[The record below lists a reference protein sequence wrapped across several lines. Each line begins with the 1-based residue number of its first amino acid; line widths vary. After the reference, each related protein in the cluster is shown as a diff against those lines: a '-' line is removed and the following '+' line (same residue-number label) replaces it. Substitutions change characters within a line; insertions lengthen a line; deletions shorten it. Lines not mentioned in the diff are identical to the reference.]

1 MVQEIKG
8 WHVFGVFAGAFSV
21 IIAVNLT
28 LAYNAVHSFPGLE
41 VKNSYVA
48 SQSFDVDRK
57 AQEALG
63 WEVSAT
69 VTKGVLR
76 VAVLR
81 EGEPQEPQVTSAVF
95 GRATSVANDQTPAFV
110 FDGQA
115 LVAPVV
121 AGPGNWNL
129 RLKLRDAEGTLFQQ
143 RVIVKVKE

>member
-8 WHVFGVFAGAFSV
+8 WHVFGVFAAAFSV

-95 GRATSVANDQTPAFV
+95 GRLSSLMARRWSRLLSRDRATGICA
-110 FDGQA
+110 
-115 LVAPVV
+115 
-121 AGPGNWNL
+121 
-129 RLKLRDAEGTLFQQ
+129 
-143 RVIVKVKE
+143 

>member
-1 MVQEIKG
+1 MTREIKG
-8 WHVFGVFAGAFSV
+8 WHVLTGFVAAFG
-21 IIAVNLT
+21 IIISVNLV
-28 LAYNAVHSFPGLE
+28 LAYQAVSTFPGLE

-69 VTKGVLR
+69 VTQGVLR

-81 EGEPQEPQVTSAVF
+81 
-95 GRATSVANDQTPAFV
+95 
-110 FDGQA
+110 
-115 LVAPVV
+115 VV

-129 RLKLRDAEGTLFQQ
+129 RIKLRAPDGTLFQQ
-143 RVIVKVKE
+143 RVIVAHVAS